1 MKTILSLIIASVLG
15 FQATSLAQTITPM
28 GSESGSAGTITPI
41 GSGVSSG
48 TITPVKINSQTGTKS
63 PKTPSP
69 KTLLPAQV
77 ECKTLDLSKGDIRYF
92 RETNQEP
99 YSQIVSIN
107 SAFKGIANSDF
118 GGSDGS
124 KRYFDIELNRDFG
137 LSGKTNPNGSESK
150 MRTLVT
156 HGLGALIVDTSVDH
170 FFQAQPGMT
179 IKPTRYVL
187 FKYNING
194 KWGKFYSGRAEICV
208 K

>member
-1 MKTILSLIIASVLG
+1 MKTVLGLVFASVVG
-15 FQATSLAQTITPM
+15 IQYTSLAQTITPM
-28 GSESGSAGTITPI
+28 EQSQGTISPVSGSGKITPMKPGVESGNIKPD
-41 GSGVSSG
+41 VSR
-48 TITPVKINSQTGTKS
+48 
-63 PKTPSP
+63 P
-69 KTLLPAQV
+69 KTLLPAQI
-77 ECKTLDLSKGDIRYF
+77 ECKTLEVSKGDIRYF

-99 YSQIVSIN
+99 YSQIVSI
-107 SAFKGIANSDF
+107 SSQFKGIANSDF

-150 MRTLVT
+150 MRTLIS

-194 KWGKFYSGRAEICV
+194 KWAKFFSGKAEICV